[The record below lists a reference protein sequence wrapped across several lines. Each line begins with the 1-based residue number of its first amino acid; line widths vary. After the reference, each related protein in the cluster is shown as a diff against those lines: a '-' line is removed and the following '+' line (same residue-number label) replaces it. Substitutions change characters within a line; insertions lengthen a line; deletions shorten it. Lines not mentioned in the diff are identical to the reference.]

1 MVQVNF
7 FSECLTALLTNKNI
21 AFRDL
26 HFILH
31 APLGILKKK
40 TVKLMQ
46 IQADFVIIPR
56 HTKSLAKATQT
67 YFTCDL

>member
-1 MVQVNF
+1 MVQVSA
-7 FSECLTALLTNKNI
+7 FSAWLTALLANKNI
-21 AFRDL
+21 ASWDL

-46 IQADFVIIPR
+46 IQADFVIIPW